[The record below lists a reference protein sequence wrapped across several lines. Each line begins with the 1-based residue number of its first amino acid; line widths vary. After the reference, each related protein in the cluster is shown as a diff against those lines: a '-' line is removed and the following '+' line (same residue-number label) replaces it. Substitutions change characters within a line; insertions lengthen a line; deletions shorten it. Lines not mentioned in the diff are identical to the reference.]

1 MRNIL
6 FEETRDLALAK
17 LILKLSSH
25 GTSVKLLDVQNAV
38 RRFCQAPKKWEL
50 PWRYDIFLDEM
61 RGYRSLA
68 KDYGYEVA
76 KGKDIIAPGATAK
89 LQGILQEG
97 FTDAD
102 RVKVQ
107 IGLKGW
113 FKSQSAD
120 HDKMKIEMFNF
131 LVDVQN
137 GERPNGFDVD
147 DDYCNRLQ
155 AILLRRIEQHGAP
168 GYHELNVLADALTG
182 ETDASGLASLKPLKH
197 KIKVNNPTIYR
208 LPLGEMRKPPLY
220 AHDNHTWLGKSLMR
234 SYGQAQLQPG
244 AKQTKLDFTLCGA
257 YMGVAWR
264 TLAYKQHKTINVP
277 WDKVSWKS
285 PSWIWEHLDNMWY

>member
-1 MRNIL
+1 
-6 FEETRDLALAK
+6 
-17 LILKLSSH
+17 
-25 GTSVKLLDVQNAV
+25 
-38 RRFCQAPKKWEL
+38 
-50 PWRYDIFLDEM
+50 M

-76 KGKDIIAPGATAK
+76 KGKDIISPKATAK
-89 LQGILQEG
+89 LKGILQEG

-113 FKSQSAD
+113 FKSQSSD

-137 GERPNGFDVD
+137 GDRPNAFDVD
-147 DDYCNRLQ
+147 DNYCNRLQ

-182 ETDASGLASLKPLKH
+182 ETDASGQTSLKPLKH
-197 KIKVNNPTIYR
+197 KITVNNPNIYR

-264 TLAYKQHKTINVP
+264 TLAYKQHKTINVS
-277 WDKVSWKS
+277 WDKVSWKN
-285 PSWIWEHLDNMWY
+285 PNWLWEHLDNMWY